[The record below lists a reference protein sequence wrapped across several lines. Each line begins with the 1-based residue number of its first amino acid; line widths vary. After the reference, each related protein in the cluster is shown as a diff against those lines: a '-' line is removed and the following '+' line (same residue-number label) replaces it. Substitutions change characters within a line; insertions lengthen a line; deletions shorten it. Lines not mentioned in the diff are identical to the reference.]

1 MFKGNIEFE
10 IKNNIKKPTDLK
22 MVMLRHFDA
31 CEEKQQIKTKHTN
44 SININLLM
52 HLNLVIQYFDIDK

>member
-1 MFKGNIEFE
+1 MFI
-10 IKNNIKKPTDLK
+10 
-22 MVMLRHFDA
+22 LRHFDA

-52 HLNLVIQYFDIDK
+52 HLNLVIQYFDIDKWGFVLHVFIFF